1 MELKAFGAMIVKELA
16 KKYGDEAAIELQEV
30 QKINHK
36 VLGITAHKKNCIVS
50 PVIYLEEYFQEL
62 MKGKDIKD
70 ILTSISSIIESVH
83 PDSRRCYA
91 ELKDYEWIKPK
102 LRLKV
107 INREKNG
114 ELLCDVPHKDFLD
127 LSVIPYIV
135 LDQRG
140 EMSCLIRQT
149 MIDMWKTSFEELFG
163 QSEDNMNHMVSPSIQ
178 KMSDF
183 IMEMILDTSGDS
195 GDIESD
201 ELLQMLKKESSI
213 PTTEK
218 EMFIISNKEKLNG
231 AYAVFYK
238 DLLKNL
244 AQSLNVDGLFI
255 LPSSI
260 HETLV
265 VSGKGMN
272 AADLKEMVQDINQT
286 TVSEGE
292 YLSNNVYYYDLNS
305 EEIRIA

>member
-1 MELKAFGAMIVKELA
+1 MERKAFGSMIMKELA
-16 KKYGDEAAIELQEV
+16 KKYGDEVNIELREV

-36 VLGITAHKKNCIVS
+36 VLGITAQKKNSVVS
-50 PVIYLEEYFQEL
+50 PIIYLEEYFQEL
-62 MKGKDIKD
+62 IKGKDIMD
-70 ILTSISSIIESVH
+70 IVTAISRIIECIH
-83 PDSRRCYA
+83 LDSRKCYG
-91 ELKDYEWIKPK
+91 ELQDYEWIKPK

-107 INREKNG
+107 INREKNR
-114 ELLCDVPHKDFLD
+114 ELLCEVPHKDILD

-135 LDQRG
+135 LDHRG

-149 MIDMWKTSFEELFG
+149 MVDMWKTSFEELVG
-163 QSEDNMNHMVSPSIQ
+163 QAEDNMNHMVPPSIQ

-183 IMEMILDTSGDS
+183 MMEMLLDTSGDS
-195 GDIESD
+195 DDIDSD
-201 ELLQMLKKESSI
+201 ELLQMLKGESSI
-213 PTTEK
+213 LATEN
-218 EMFIISNKEKLNG
+218 EIFIVSNKEKLNG

-244 AQSLNVDGLFI
+244 AQSLNADGLFI

-272 AADLKEMVQDINQT
+272 AADLRGMVQDVNQT

-292 YLSNNVYYYDLNS
+292 YLSDNVYYYDLNT

>member
-1 MELKAFGAMIVKELA
+1 MERKTFGTMIVKELA
-16 KKYGDEAAIELQEV
+16 KKYGDDVTIELREV
-30 QKINHK
+30 QIINHK
-36 VLGITAHKKNCIVS
+36 VLGIMAHKKNSVVS

-62 MKGKDIKD
+62 MKGKDIMD
-70 ILTSISSIIESVH
+70 IVTAISSIIECIH
-83 PDSRRCYA
+83 PDHRRCYT
-91 ELKDYEWIKPK
+91 ELQDYEWIKPK

-107 INREKNG
+107 INREKNR
-114 ELLCDVPHKDFLD
+114 ELLCEVPHKDILD

-135 LDQRG
+135 LDHRG
-140 EMSCLIRQT
+140 EMSCVIRPT
-149 MIDMWKTSFEELFG
+149 MVDMWKISLEELFG
-163 QSEDNMNHMVSPSIQ
+163 QAEENMNHMVPPSIQ

-183 IMEMILDTSGDS
+183 MMEMILNTYGDS
-195 GDIESD
+195 GDIERD
-201 ELLQMLKKESSI
+201 ELLQTLKKESSI

-218 EMFIISNKEKLNG
+218 EMFIVSNKEKLNG

-244 AQSLNVDGLFI
+244 AQSLNADGLFI

-272 AADLKEMVQDINQT
+272 AADLKGMVQDVNRT

-292 YLSNNVYYYDLNS
+292 YLSDNVYYYDLNS